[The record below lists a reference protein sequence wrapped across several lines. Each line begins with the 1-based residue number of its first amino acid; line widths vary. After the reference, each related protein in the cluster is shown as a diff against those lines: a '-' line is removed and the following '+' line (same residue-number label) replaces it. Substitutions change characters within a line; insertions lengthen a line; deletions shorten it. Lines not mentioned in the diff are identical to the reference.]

1 MGRRSEASDGPYAA
15 ERNRLI
21 VQRINLE
28 FARIGADAVRDA
40 LVEYS
45 DPTVAASAL
54 GGYGRLIMAVVDPD
68 VEIDLTAQPG
78 TAAGGGRRRGLD
90 GWWEVW
96 RAWLEP
102 FHDSVVEMTDL
113 AAIRDQVTFEVEG
126 VGERTESERPVRW
139 RHTQVW
145 TLREGRVVALR
156 IFTNRAEALRAI
168 GEA

>member
-1 MGRRSEASDGPYAA
+1 MGRRSEASAGPYAA

-21 VQRINLE
+21 VQRIHLE

-40 LVEYS
+40 LVEHS
-45 DPTVAASAL
+45 DPTVVASAL

-68 VEIDLTAQPG
+68 VEIDLTAHPG
-78 TAAGGGRRRGLD
+78 TAAGGGRRRGLE

-102 FHDSVVEMTDL
+102 FHDSLVEMTDL

-126 VGERTESERPVRW
+126 VGERGESDRPVRW

-156 IFTNRAEALRAI
+156 VFANRAEALRAI